1 MDGDESA
8 AGAGPGAAG
17 SAAHTELAHDLRPF
31 IGRARELGELQEIWP
46 GRRLLTL
53 TGAGGIGKSRLAAE
67 LLRRSGDRVVAA
79 ADLSAVSDPALTLDA
94 IAMALGLPAQPG
106 VPQQDAIVAALRDL
120 DGVLFLDTCEH
131 VAECLRAPLQ
141 AVLAQAGAVRILAT
155 SQVPLGVP
163 GETTWRVPGLA
174 LTADET
180 PGPRPDGAARS
191 DAVRF
196 FLARAREHRPTFTA
210 KGQVLAEVAE
220 ICRRLDGI
228 PLAIGL
234 AAGWMASVSPSL
246 MLAHWDR
253 RAEML
258 RDPGAEQARHRTLT
272 AAIEWSAALLTERDR
287 DLAALISVFAGPATA
302 PDVAAVASALGRA
315 ELLEGVRRLVEV
327 SWLEFSPAPEPGFY
341 RMLDPLRT
349 WGLGQLAA
357 SGQAEA
363 ARRRHAEHFLSLCRQ
378 AEAGHFRA
386 DQGDWPRRLERAAAN
401 IQAALA
407 WCAAADPE
415 LGAEFAACLLG
426 WWQSGRFIEGKHWC
440 RTFRESG
447 PLDLPRA
454 RAGCAEALVASELGE
469 YRTCERLAAQA
480 LPVLEAHG
488 DALWAGRALA
498 ARGLALKYQGRPGD
512 AVPFFESALT
522 YQRQCGDLHE
532 IANSLND
539 LGTLAHDQGDLA
551 EAERYYRLSLDVK
564 RELGDRREMALTMTN
579 LADVFLLRGSFAE
592 ARRTLDHALRIA
604 RDLAHDLLITM
615 VQINLGEYHLRIQ
628 EYAEAEP
635 AFREALDRAIQHGA
649 RRLEALA
656 EYGLGCALPALGQR
670 AEGRER
676 LERAWREA
684 EEMGDTTLADQV
696 AAALAE
702 MSAEENPLSPRETE
716 ILTIAA
722 EGVASKQ
729 IASRLGIEVSTVQ
742 THLHRIYEKLQVES
756 RTAAVIRAQQ
766 LKLLRPQYGPPGP
779 ASGPGTER
787 SAQGAAT

>member
-1 MDGDESA
+1 MGGDGHEVI
-8 AGAGPGAAG
+8 GQ
-17 SAAHTELAHDLRPF
+17 LARDLRPF
-31 IGRARELGELQEIWP
+31 IGRARELGELKDIWP
-46 GRRLLTL
+46 GCRMLTL
-53 TGAGGIGKSRLAAE
+53 TGAGGIGKSRLAVE
-67 LLRRSGDRVVAA
+67 LLRRTGGSVLAA

-94 IAMALGLPAQPG
+94 IAMALGLAAEPG

-131 VAECLRAPLQ
+131 VAECLRVPLQ
-141 AVLAQAGAVRILAT
+141 AILAASDGVRVLAT

-163 GETTWRVPGLA
+163 GEATWRVPGLA
-174 LTADET
+174 LAPSDPASPPAE
-180 PGPRPDGAARS
+180 AAGS

-196 FLARAREHRPTFTA
+196 FLARAREHRPAFA
-210 KGQVLAEVAE
+210 ADGRVLAEVAE

-228 PLAIGL
+228 PLALGL
-234 AAGWMASVSPSL
+234 AAGWMASVSPAL

-258 RDPGAEQARHRTLT
+258 RDPGAEQARHRTLA
-272 AAIEWSAALLTERDR
+272 AAIEWSAALLTEPDR
-287 DLAALISVFAGPATA
+287 ELAALVSVFAGPVTAT
-302 PDVAAVASALGRA
+302 DVAAVAPALGGA
-315 ELLEGVRRLVEV
+315 ELLEGIRRLVEF
-327 SWLEFSPAPEPGFY
+327 SWLEFSPEPEPGYY

-349 WGLGQLAA
+349 WGLRQLAA

-378 AEAGHFRA
+378 AGTCHFRA

-407 WCAAADPE
+407 WCASADPD
-415 LGAEFAACLLG
+415 LGADFAAGLLG

-440 RTFRESG
+440 STFRESAALG
-447 PLDLPRA
+447 LPRA
-454 RAGCAEALVASELGE
+454 RVGCAEALVSSDLGA
-469 YRTCERLAAQA
+469 YRTCDRLAAEA

-498 ARGLALKYQGRPGD
+498 ARGLALKYQGKPGE
-512 AVPFFESALT
+512 AVPFFESALA

-532 IANSLND
+532 VANSLND

-579 LADVFLLRGSFAE
+579 LADVFMLRGSLAE

-604 RDLAHDLLITM
+604 RDLAHDLLVTM

-628 EYAEAEP
+628 EYAQAEP
-635 AFREALDRAIQHGA
+635 AFREALELALRHGA
-649 RRLEALA
+649 RRLQALA
-656 EYGLGCALPALGQR
+656 EYGLGCALVALGKR
-670 AEGRER
+670 AEGREW
-676 LERAWREA
+676 LEQARREA

-696 AAALAE
+696 TVALTE
-702 MSAEENPLSPRETE
+702 KPGEDNPLSPRETE

-722 EGVASKQ
+722 EGLASKQ

-742 THLHRIYEKLQVES
+742 THLHRIYQKLQVGS
-756 RTAAVIRAQQ
+756 RTAAVIQAQK
-766 LKLLRPQYGPPGP
+766 LKLLPP
-779 ASGPGTER
+779 R
-787 SAQGAAT
+787 R